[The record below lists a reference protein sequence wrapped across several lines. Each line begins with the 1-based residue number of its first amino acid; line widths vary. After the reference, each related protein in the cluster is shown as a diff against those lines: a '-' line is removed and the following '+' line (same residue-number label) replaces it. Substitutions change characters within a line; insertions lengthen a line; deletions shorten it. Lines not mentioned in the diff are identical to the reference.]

1 MRVAFVTAYDATDVS
16 EWSGTPFFM
25 LRALMEQGIDVVK
38 VGPLHSPGMLAWNMK
53 RVVYRGILRC
63 RYHWQREPTLLKAYA
78 AQIRDALSD
87 TEVDFVLSPSTMP
100 VSLLDSPVPVAF
112 WTDATFSGMIDFYD
126 SFSNLCRETIIT
138 GNRMEQSALD
148 HCDLAIYSSHWAAD
162 TALSQYR
169 VSPDKVKVV
178 PFGANLESGLNRDD
192 VLAHVSVRDDAT
204 CELLFVGVDWVR
216 KGGNLAL
223 GICERLNRLGLSAR
237 ITLAGS
243 IPEASL
249 PAYASSAG
257 FVSKATEAGR
267 KRLGELYMKSHFLIL
282 PTLAD
287 CVPVVLA
294 EANSFGVPVLT
305 TNVGGI
311 ATVVRDGENGWTL
324 PLDASADEYVRLIL
338 QHRPGSR
345 EYSELA
351 MSSYDRYMRDL
362 NWKRAVQSVTEVFKE
377 LLG

>member
-38 VGPLHSPGMLAWNMK
+38 VGPLHNPGMLMRNMK
-53 RVVYRGILRC
+53 RVVYRGILRGK
-63 RYHWQREPTLLKAYA
+63 YHWQREPTLLKAYA
-78 AQIRDALSD
+78 AQIRDALSH

-126 SFSNLCRETIIT
+126 SFSNLCRETIVA

-148 HCDLAIYSSHWAAD
+148 HCDLAIYSSHWAAE
-162 TALSQYR
+162 TALSGYR
-169 VSPDKVKVV
+169 VSREKVKVV
-178 PFGANLESGLNRDD
+178 PYGANLESGLNRDG
-192 VLAHVSVRDDAT
+192 VLAHVSHRDDAT

-223 GICERLNRLGLSAR
+223 GVCERLNRLGVSAR
-237 ITLAGS
+237 ITLVGS
-243 IPEASL
+243 LPEASL
-249 PAYASSAG
+249 PAYASSEG
-257 FVSKATEAGR
+257 FVSKANEAGR
-267 KRLGELYMKSHFLIL
+267 TRLRDLYLRSHYLIL
-282 PTLAD
+282 PTQAD

-305 TNVGGI
+305 TDVGGI
-311 ATVVRDGENGWTL
+311 ATVVGNGENGWAL

-345 EYSELA
+345 EYSDLA
-351 MSSYDRYMRDL
+351 MSSYDRYARDL

-377 LLG
+377 VRR